1 MEYTHIIQKWPSQK
15 QHVLFRAS
23 DGLRLGTYM
32 QNTVI
37 FGDDPNRGRSHVFVS
52 EEKAQQ
58 FLRDLAQHDIDG
70 TLPEVAKGRGVQ
82 TFCTKFPH
90 ESDGFGIHKVRK
102 AVIEDKEMEGDV
114 ILAPGS
120 IDMPNFHGVKKFN

>member
-1 MEYTHIIQKWPSQK
+1 MEYTHIIQKWRSQK
-15 QHVLFRAS
+15 QHVLFRAL
-23 DGLRLGTYM
+23 DGIRLGTYM

-70 TLPEVAKGRGVQ
+70 TLPEVATGRGVQ
-82 TFCTKFPH
+82 TFCTRFANY
-90 ESDGFGIHKVRK
+90 DNIGVACIH
-102 AVIEDKEMEGDV
+102 DQEMEGEV

-120 IDMPNFHGVKKFN
+120 IDLPNFHGVKKFN